1 MEIGPQTTTS
11 FAAFR
16 PSNVIKMVT
25 LYSSCQTNR
34 RKRSVWINGGR
45 CVFLEYVFFRRRHQT
60 LVCPFL
66 GKLLQIWWM
75 LSKRFV
81 MSTFV

>member
-16 PSNVIKMVT
+16 PSNVIKVAT
-25 LYSSCQTNR
+25 LYSSCQSSR

-45 CVFLEYVFFRRRHQT
+45 CVFLEYVFFVEST
-60 LVCPFL
+60 
-66 GKLLQIWWM
+66 
-75 LSKRFV
+75 KRSYVHFWE
-81 MSTFV
+81 SYCKFGGCLARDS

>member
-16 PSNVIKMVT
+16 PSDVVKVVT
-25 LYSSCQTNR
+25 LYSCQSNR

-45 CVFLEYVFFRRRHQT
+45 CVFFFNI
-60 LVCPFL
+60 FY
-66 GKLLQIWWM
+66 
-75 LSKRFV
+75 S
-81 MSTFV
+81 